1 MGIMGVKWTDERLN
15 NLRLRTL
22 ANRRQDYMNRYKK
35 AVWNNERIS
44 AELYND
50 KIMEIDKLMTELRA
64 M

>member
-15 NLRLRTL
+15 NLRLRNL
-22 ANRRQDYMNRYKK
+22 ANRRQDYMDRYKK
-35 AVWNNERIS
+35 AVLNNERIS